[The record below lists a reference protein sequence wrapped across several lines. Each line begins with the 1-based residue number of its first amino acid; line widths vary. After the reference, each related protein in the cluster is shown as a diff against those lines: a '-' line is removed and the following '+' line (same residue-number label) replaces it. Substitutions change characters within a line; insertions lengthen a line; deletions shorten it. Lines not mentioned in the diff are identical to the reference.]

1 MLRFKVLAMLLA
13 GSLALTA
20 LVPAATAQVRGYGVA
35 YGRYA
40 HGATRGW
47 VPGHYEV
54 VERSVW
60 VGGGTRRPPAQLD
73 ASSVVYLPD
82 AVDVGTLR
90 DRGIDCVAVPEAA
103 GANAAWRLYP
113 SVEHLAIVQVALPD
127 VFAFFDEHAR

>member
-60 VGGGTRRPPAQLD
+60 VGGGTRRTWVPA
-73 ASSVVYLPD
+73 VYETRYDGCGRAYRVL
-82 AVDVGTLR
+82 LR
-90 DRGIDCVAVPEAA
+90 DGY
-103 GANAAWRLYP
+103 WR
-113 SVEHLAIVQVALPD
+113 QVALPGRYERRP
-127 VFAFFDEHAR
+127 VRVWVPGRWASYRR